1 MTVLKPKYMWED
13 ETPVDELAP
22 ECDIHP
28 SLANLFLMRQLGTA
42 SELELKATSDG
53 VWHDPYLFSD
63 MEKTVLRIKA
73 AISEGQSI
81 LVYGDYDA
89 DGTTATA
96 VLVKALR
103 DLGGDAHFY
112 IPHRFYEGYGP
123 NMDAFSNAIGE
134 GHELIISVDCG
145 ISALEEAELLKEQG
159 VDFIIIDHHHPKEE
173 LPAAFAIIHPELD
186 ENYPFDFLAGAGVT
200 LKVVEALKEGELDD
214 EDYMLAMFGTV
225 GDVVTLTDENRT
237 LVKRGLNALKTTTS
251 YGTIALLNC
260 AEVTPYDA
268 DETTV
273 GYRICPRLNAPGRMD
288 DASLVVELLLAT
300 NEEIAKAYAREIEAL
315 NDERKAVTEVITAA
329 ATGQATEKIKSGKKA
344 VVLYDSQWH
353 EGVLGIVAAKIM
365 DNFGVVVIV
374 LTDSDEGLPKG
385 SARAPQGFD
394 LLGGLEK
401 NATYLEK
408 FGGHQMAAGM
418 TLNTTDIE
426 AFEMGLN
433 EALADGQSVKKQAY
447 HVNIGIAEL
456 DLKWAND
463 LSVLAPFGQGNPRP
477 VVRLTEVAV
486 TQAKRIGANH
496 DHLKLCLVKE
506 KTQIDAIFFNSA
518 HIFAY
523 LTPEATFDV
532 LCEIDIN
539 VWNGNRKLQARIID
553 IKSDTVQII
562 DLRNQKK
569 GAEFGDSIASAFEVS
584 AEFETKEAL
593 KAAYKASTLKNIV
606 LKPLG
611 PMSMPSRAQFAN
623 VYQIIN
629 KHAPFSLTTEVL
641 NYFKGQQISQGML
654 AFIVRVFVETGLITY
669 ADGVINQTEATE
681 KVDMSAA
688 PSYISRQNKANLHE
702 FLELATAD
710 ELLTY
715 LTT

>member
-1 MTVLKPKYMWED
+1 MWED